1 MGVYLILDTHNWR
14 CGHVHRDS
22 NLEIK
27 KQQIRWRRADMD
39 EKRDCIQR
47 PAEDIG
53 ETLYVICVTSMGLLC
68 MFMFM
73 AMAMMGEKLKRKDRK
88 EPTQS

>member
-1 MGVYLILDTHNWR
+1 MVGSGWWGGGYLILDTHNWR

-27 KQQIRWRRADMD
+27 KQQMR
-39 EKRDCIQR
+39 R

-53 ETLYVICVTSMGLLC
+53 ETLYVICVTSMGLLG

-73 AMAMMGEKLKRKDRK
+73 AMAMTGEKLRRKDQKRTHS
-88 EPTQS
+88 ELMLHS